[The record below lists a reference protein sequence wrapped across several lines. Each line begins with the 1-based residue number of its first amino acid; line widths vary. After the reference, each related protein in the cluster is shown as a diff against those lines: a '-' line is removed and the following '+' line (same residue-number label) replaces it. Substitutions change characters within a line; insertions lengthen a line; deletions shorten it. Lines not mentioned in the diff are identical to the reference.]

1 MWNEVTR
8 PEARANARSRLVE
21 VSPRER
27 FWTRRLRWRLHG
39 AWQWPAFAFF
49 TLLDGLL
56 LDQLPPL
63 GTARMDLI
71 LGLLIATFA
80 NLFLVGA
87 VAPFLTRRLVRR
99 REEEATPA
107 PGAAAP
113 SPAAPP
119 QVEREILQDR
129 MGTALLAAGVVAVLV
144 SGLANRP
151 VTVSETE
158 ATEEVGRQLRAY
170 VARSGSHELA
180 RNLETANTR
189 RLSDG
194 YFRVCIARDDRRRH
208 FCLFVDTNKD
218 PPDVKRDPSAE
229 SNAVFA
235 R

>member
-1 MWNEVTR
+1 M
-8 PEARANARSRLVE
+8 

-56 LDQLPPL
+56 LDRLPPL
-63 GTARMDLI
+63 GTARMDFI
-71 LGLLIATFA
+71 LGVLVATFA

-87 VAPFLTRRLVRR
+87 VAPWLTRRLLRR
-99 REEEATPA
+99 REQEAVAMA
-107 PGAAAP
+107 PGSAAVGAP
-113 SPAAPP
+113 PPGGTEGPRGSGAPP
-119 QVEREILQDR
+119 QVEREVLQDKIS
-129 MGTALLAAGVVAVLV
+129 TALLAAGLVAVLV

-189 RLSDG
+189 RLSEG

-208 FCLFVDTNKD
+208 FCLFVDTTKD
-218 PPDVKRDPSAE
+218 PTDVRKDPSAE
-229 SNAVFA
+229 PNAVFGG
-235 R
+235 

>member
-1 MWNEVTR
+1 M
-8 PEARANARSRLVE
+8 
-21 VSPRER
+21 SPRER

-39 AWQWPAFAFF
+39 AWQWPAFALF
-49 TLLDGLL
+49 TLVDGLL

-63 GTARMDLI
+63 GAARMDLI
-71 LGLLIATFA
+71 LGVLIATFA

-87 VAPFLTRRLVRR
+87 VSPFLTRRLVRR
-99 REEEATPA
+99 REEATA
-107 PGAAAP
+107 AAGAAPP
-113 SPAAPP
+113 SSAPP

-170 VARSGSHELA
+170 VARSGSQELA

-208 FCLFVDTNKD
+208 FCLFVDTDKE
-218 PPDVKRDPSAE
+218 PTDVRRDPSAE

>member
-1 MWNEVTR
+1 MT
-8 PEARANARSRLVE
+8 
-21 VSPRER
+21 PRER

-39 AWQWPAFAFF
+39 AWQWPTFAVL
-49 TLLDGLL
+49 TLLDGLV
-56 LDQLPPL
+56 LDALPPL
-63 GTARMDLI
+63 GVARMDFV
-71 LGLLIATFA
+71 LGVLVATFA

-87 VAPFLTRRLVRR
+87 VAPFLTRRLLGRR
-99 REEEATPA
+99 AEQAVEVT
-107 PGAAAP
+107 GSAAP
-113 SPAAPP
+113 SPAAAGPPLGSSAPP
-119 QVEREILQDR
+119 QVKREVLQDR
-129 MGTALLAAGVVAVLV
+129 VGTALLVAGLVAVVV

-170 VARSGSHELA
+170 VTRSGSEELE

-189 RLSDG
+189 RLAEG

-208 FCLFVDTNKD
+208 LCLFVDTTKD
-218 PPDVKRDPSAE
+218 PTEVTKDPSAE